1 MIAPFK
7 KKANVEG
14 NADSLLSVRLFILY
28 TRQMDKERN
37 QWIFI

>member
-1 MIAPFK
+1 MHLLK
-7 KKANVEG
+7 RKRMLKE